1 VAGGVLYCHVGL
13 LLDDVV
19 VLVVLIFLVGEEEGR
34 EDSATS

>member
-19 VLVVLIFLVGEEEGR
+19 VLVVFIFLVGEGEGR
-34 EDSATS
+34 EDSVTS